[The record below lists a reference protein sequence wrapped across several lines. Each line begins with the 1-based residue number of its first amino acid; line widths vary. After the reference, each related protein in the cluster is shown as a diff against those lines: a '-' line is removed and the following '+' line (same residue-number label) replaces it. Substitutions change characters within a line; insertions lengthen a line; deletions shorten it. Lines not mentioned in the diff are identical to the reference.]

1 MLKITLISEKIW
13 LPNPVQDGA
22 HKHSVCWSWFTHR
35 TIISCNHPKSQILQ
49 IINQNSLTPQHHLAL
64 GKKNIAFWLH
74 QCRAQVCWLTSSWRL
89 FSCGTRRGNRVH
101 WTHGRSS
108 LLCKQYRY
116 NSRLRIIPQ
125 FERHPILVTLWYL
138 VSETNTL
145 NESKHK
151 TVAQQHTT
159 TIWSEWIQKAP
170 LLSFL

>member
-1 MLKITLISEKIW
+1 MQKITLISEKIW

-49 IINQNSLTPQHHLAL
+49 IINQHSLNSTAL
-64 GKKNIAFWLH
+64 SGIRKKM
-74 QCRAQVCWLTSSWRL
+74 QRSDSTSAEHRCADWPL
-89 FSCGTRRGNRVH
+89 LDVFFPVA
-101 WTHGRSS
+101 HGGETECTGLMDVPRCCANNTDTTQGSE
-108 LLCKQYRY
+108 
-116 NSRLRIIPQ
+116 IIPQ
-125 FERHPILVTLWYL
+125 IERHPILVTLWYL

-159 TIWSEWIQKAP
+159 TIWSE
-170 LLSFL
+170 